1 MPSRN
6 AWITLGTTLGVV
18 GVTGGMLYLSRSASA
33 AAPRDDAE
41 KNGTGERQNGDSDKD
56 GGPLSP
62 DNLPALP
69 TAGDVEGDLSRN
81 WGSTPPDLRPLFLL
95 MEETSKIVGS
105 GRIFALIAYREARFI
120 TTAHNGDDPSESA
133 ERDGSRRAYENN
145 KERNPPLPYGE
156 ESADFGSGGLFGL
169 LAPYFLWAGVPE
181 VGKRAPFL
189 NARPE
194 LMFEPRIAGFA
205 AALYMHRLLKYRRI
219 DDHADIKVGWAN
231 PSLLSKGR
239 GGDKYQEIRARFF
252 DDADKLGL
260 DLEDEAT
267 IPGPRLDSSGWP
279 GFDAV
284 FKGIVGLS
292 RTEVA

>member
-1 MPSRN
+1 MLSRN

-33 AAPRDDAE
+33 ASPLDDAE
-41 KNGTGERQNGDSDKD
+41 KNGPDAAPNGEDALASDK
-56 GGPLSP
+56 
-62 DNLPALP
+62 LPALP
-69 TAGDVEGDLSRN
+69 TASDVQGDLSRN

-120 TTAHNGDDPSESA
+120 TTAHNGDEPSESA

-145 KERNPPLPYGE
+145 KDRNPPLPYGE

-239 GGDKYQEIRARFF
+239 GGDKYQEIRTRFYE
-252 DDADKLGL
+252 DAETLGL
-260 DLEDEAT
+260 DLKDEAT
-267 IPGPRLDSSGWP
+267 IPGPRLDSSAWP

-284 FKGIVGLS
+284 FKGIVGVSPKEL
-292 RTEVA
+292 A